1 LKNIFFDEKMVS
13 KIDILKK
20 KKKSVSFWHR
30 KLTLSVQFWPFLT
43 VPHYLHQFTK
53 YNIFFETHSF
63 FDRIKRILDPPGLRS
78 GRKNQAAVNIY
89 VHIFLRTVN
98 KKSILI
104 KYNANIVFLGVQ
116 TMGQQMMG
124 PQMMGP
130 QLSETELR
138 WPLRLHPSWQKTW
151 HAKIAKK
158 TW

>member
-1 LKNIFFDEKMVS
+1 M
-13 KIDILKK
+13 
-20 KKKSVSFWHR
+20 
-30 KLTLSVQFWPFLT
+30 
-43 VPHYLHQFTK
+43 PHYLHQFTK

-104 KYNANIVFLGVQ
+104 KYNAKIVFLGVQ

-138 WPLRLHPSWQKTW
+138 
-151 HAKIAKK
+151 
-158 TW
+158 